1 MGIRYLSLTISP
13 YGEPRVL
20 GSDTRVVIDGPAFAY
35 HIIRLCSPKHG
46 STSPFAQPSYQLL
59 GSTAVAWLDELES
72 QGPEV
77 AAIYFD
83 GHLPRD
89 KVAERLERF
98 RKVSRQLNSFFL
110 ATPHGVAETKSGTA
124 PVGQNRLFSSSS
136 NKSQWAAGTLP
147 PPPLAVQAICDAL
160 RQSDRYGDLTQL
172 VPEEADCYCADSV
185 RIHGGDVVLTSD
197 SDLLVFDLGEEGSV
211 VFLNDIELGG
221 AATKPDGLHVQRSYS
236 PAKIAKRLGLPAKYG
251 VSALAFELYM
261 DSHPPEGKLLE
272 NARQA
277 TAIKESPGAYLT
289 FMKQYSLFPLE
300 LGSSTALTPAEL
312 CNMDSKLS
320 ELAIQC
326 LSLSSPESGSG
337 NPAESSGPDRD
348 CSPLRIFLPTLV
360 DAWTHAS
367 AWEMGSSIRE
377 LAYRILRLGLPK
389 QPAEVQ
395 EYRRLTTAASSGGT
409 RVSLPGVDAAGE
421 VAKSCTELMA
431 QISKIRDPL
440 SRNQKD
446 EDTSSDLVW
455 AVLSMYQDIQQS
467 QDSGKESLVLHLL
480 SRGTDPDGAIR
491 DCGTWD
497 VLHVVAQ
504 LQATLYSLRMLKQAL
519 DFAASRAA
527 RKDADGDGKPPFPPA
542 LEELSTLLSYH
553 LPPITAHCS
562 VHEIKDLPRRLKE
575 AGGLELLRDL
585 AGLKEPIKFGADA
598 ARLAKKKRKRSAQTE
613 RKGSDSK
620 PGPRPA
626 AITRNMFSLLDALGT
641 G

>member
-1 MGIRYLSLTISP
+1 MGIRYLTVTTSP

-35 HIIRLCSPKHG
+35 HIIGVCSPKHG
-46 STSPFAQPSYQLL
+46 PTSPFAQPSYELL
-59 GSTAVAWLDELES
+59 GSTAVAWLDELER
-72 QGPEV
+72 QGPQV

-89 KVAERLERF
+89 KLAERLDRF
-98 RKVSRQLNSFFL
+98 RGVSRQLNNFFL
-110 ATPHGVAETKSGTA
+110 ATPHGVAESESRTS
-124 PVGQNRLFSSSS
+124 PVDRNKLFSSSS
-136 NKSQWAAGTLP
+136 NRPSWAAGTLP

-185 RIHGGDVVLTSD
+185 RIHGGGVVLTSD
-197 SDLLVFDLGEEGSV
+197 SDLLVFELGEEGSV
-211 VFLNDIELGG
+211 VFLKDIDLGG
-221 AATKPDGLHVQRSYS
+221 AATKSDGLHVQRSYS
-236 PAKIAKRLGLPAKYG
+236 PAKMAKRLGLPAKYG
-251 VSALAFELYM
+251 VSALAFELYL
-261 DSHPPEGKLLE
+261 DSYLPEGKLLE

-289 FMKQYSLFPLE
+289 FMEPYTLFPLE
-300 LGSSTALTPAEL
+300 SGPRTAVTPAEL
-312 CNMDSKLS
+312 CNMDSRLS
-320 ELAIQC
+320 ELAVQC
-326 LSLSSPESGSG
+326 VNLSSPESDSG
-337 NPAESSGPDRD
+337 NPTESSGSERD
-348 CSPLRIFLPTLV
+348 GSPLRIFLPNLV
-360 DAWTHAS
+360 DAWTRTS

-389 QPAEVQ
+389 QPAEVR

-409 RVSLPGVDAAGE
+409 CVSLPAVDAADG
-421 VAKSCTELMA
+421 VAKSCAELMA

-440 SRNQKD
+440 TQNQKD
-446 EDTSSDLVW
+446 EDSSSDLVW
-455 AVLSMYQDIQQS
+455 AVLSMHQDIQQS

-480 SRGTDPDGAIR
+480 SHSTDRDGAIR

-497 VLHVVAQ
+497 VLHLLAQ
-504 LQATLYSLRMLKQAL
+504 LQATLYSLRMLKQVL

-527 RKDADGDGKPPFPPA
+527 RKNADGDGKPPFPAA

-553 LPPITAHCS
+553 LPPITAYCS
-562 VHEIKDLPRRLKE
+562 VHDIKDLPRRLKE

-613 RKGSDSK
+613 QKGAGSK

-626 AITRNMFSLLDALGT
+626 AKPRNMFSLLGALGT
-641 G
+641 E